1 MRESW
6 QLWGTDEVNLFAR
19 HPIVLVL
26 SPLKSLMKDQ
36 VTGLLSKMLSAAII
50 VEEQALKAILVSS
63 KNAILSCIRSPEAI
77 VGLNEWMKAF
87 QSDVFRRNIAVIAV
101 DEDRFG
107 DLVITRGPDFR
118 VEGIVVVR

>member
-1 MRESW
+1 M
-6 QLWGTDEVNLFAR
+6 LFFR
-19 HPIVLVL
+19 VY
-26 SPLKSLMKDQ
+26 
-36 VTGLLSKMLSAAII
+36 G
-50 VEEQALKAILVSS
+50 
-63 KNAILSCIRSPEAI
+63 SPEAI
-77 VGLNEWMKAF
+77 VGLDEWMKAF